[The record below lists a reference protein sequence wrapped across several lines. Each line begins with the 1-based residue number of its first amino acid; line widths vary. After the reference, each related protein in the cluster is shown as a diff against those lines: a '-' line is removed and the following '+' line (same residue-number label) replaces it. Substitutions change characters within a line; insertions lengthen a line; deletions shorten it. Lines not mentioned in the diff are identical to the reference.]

1 MKRLQFRNDSQ
12 VFQNRELA
20 LAFFANIANPEMGI
34 SDRFG
39 DALYAEPMVVKYL
52 DENGV
57 EQVIL
62 AIGKDSGKTPY
73 HLIDSAALAKGIS
86 ELGEKADDLEGQLD
100 SLSGSVLD
108 NAVSVQ
114 LCDHQLE
121 ANVLEEYVLK
131 NNRGEV
137 LGEHIK
143 IYKDSAL
150 ADVQLGKK
158 GATGATKVN
167 GEYVLE
173 GTFEGN
179 EDAVLYF
186 IYLTEEGDI
195 KLVGI
200 DFEKYLLEAEA
211 GDGLYVDDNHVMSV
225 KIDTDN
231 DEGFLRVG
239 PNGIK
244 TEGILAAVQGELD
257 SSKVYSKDILVQNT
271 VSGTNLTIQ
280 VDGRTIAKNLL
291 YENGVSVLSSPIT
304 LRDITNTNTDSTVKS
319 LYALYDGEGNIIGD
333 PIRIYN
339 EGHLKNVVKG
349 RTDTLID
356 PVTGN
361 IVSDGVG
368 EPALVFIYATGNG
381 YQMASVA
388 IADLVPASTFTE
400 IYEKIDREVSGAV
413 STSKSYTDQRVS
425 DLTTAIGSL
434 TDTINSSVDAMTDL
448 IDTKINQESTDR
460 LAQDTALDAKITALR
475 SYSDETFE
483 SKDNVAAKIS
493 SAVTEVNR
501 AMGEASAATVAAAV
515 AEINGVKV
523 VDVVYDADVNSPKFV
538 QLRLADGTLT
548 NGFDAS
554 SFLVDGVL
562 SNVEFDGQNL
572 IFTWNDDH
580 NTDITVPISS
590 LSDIY
595 TVASGSVSY
604 LKIEGKEVSAIVDR
618 EGGFAKTLA
627 TTEFVSNNV
636 ASGKAEAIAAA
647 ETYADNAVAPANA
660 AIAVLNGD
668 ESVAGS
674 VLHIVDDKFAKDLI
688 TAGLPV
694 TDVTIEDAREHSLL
708 RIINVNGEDRYF
720 ASSRATDMYYVD
732 ASGNT
737 TNLNDYITN
746 LKNRIEV
753 LEADNADLKDRVT
766 ALENATIDENEV
778 KNIVKNYLEGTAKE
792 IKIAENNDKLRIGF
806 ADDAIFGDFLAS
818 AE

>member
-319 LYALYDGEGNIIGD
+319 LYALYDGAGNIIGD

-434 TDTINSSVDAMTDL
+434 TDTINTSVDAMTDL

-604 LKIEGKEVSAIVDR
+604 LKIEGKEVSALVDG

-674 VLHIVDDKFAKDLI
+674 VLHTVDDKFAKDLI

-694 TDVTIEDAREHSLL
+694 TDVTIEEAREHSLL

-753 LEADNADLKDRVT
+753 LEADNANLKDRVT